1 MKAVNGE
8 ELLVNLRDLFTR
20 YVVLPDCAADVIAL
34 WVLYSHCVE
43 AFYVAPYLAILSPE
57 KRCGKTRV
65 LEVMDHVVRNGRLV
79 GNITPAMI
87 YRLNAQAI
95 TLLIDE
101 GDTFVVQGDKANE
114 GMRGILNLAHT
125 RKSAV
130 VVRGDGESFTPK
142 EFNAFGAKAIAMIGE
157 LPDTVDDRAIKIR
170 MRRKLSSER
179 VERYRVDR
187 MAHADAL
194 GKHCALWAEQNIME
208 LRDADPKMPKGLH
221 DRAEDNWRP
230 LIAIADACGGMWR
243 GRARH
248 VARVIER
255 VGMGTGRL
263 SDGEQLLEDIHEIIT
278 ASDQETVRS
287 SELLVALL
295 VHDRWSSMNG
305 DGRALTTTHLANML
319 RAYDIRPVR
328 FYDEAKARHRG
339 FPRQDLIAAW
349 EHYVNE

>member
-8 ELLVNLRDLFTR
+8 ELLANLRDLFTR
-20 YVVLPDCAADVIAL
+20 YVVLPDCAADVTAL

-43 AFYVAPYLAILSPE
+43 AFQVAPYLAILSPE

-65 LEVMDHVVRNGRLV
+65 LEIMDHVVRNGRLV

-130 VVRGDGESFTPK
+130 VIRGDGESFTPK

-170 MRRKLSSER
+170 MRRKLSSVK
-179 VERYRVDR
+179 VERYRIDR
-187 MAHADAL
+187 MAHTDAL
-194 GKHCALWAEQNIME
+194 GKQCARWAEQNIE
-208 LRDADPKMPKGLH
+208 TLRDADPKMPKGLH

-243 GRARH
+243 DRARH

-255 VGMGTGRL
+255 VGMGAGRL
-263 SDGEQLLEDIHEIIT
+263 SDGEQLLEDIHDIIADDT
-278 ASDQETVRS
+278 RETVKS
-287 SELLVALL
+287 SDLLAALL
-295 VHDRWSSMNG
+295 AHDRWSSMNG
-305 DGRALTTTHLANML
+305 DGRALTAMHLGNML
-319 RAYDIRPVR
+319 RAYDIRSVR
-328 FYDEAKARHRG
+328 FYDDTKARHRG
-339 FPRQDLIAAW
+339 FPRHELIAAW